1 MNNNGKLKAILH
13 NDKFALVLSLFCA
26 LAIWLAVMIYAS
38 PETTRVI
45 QGVKVNIDD
54 TVPSQFG
61 LEVFGNK
68 DFTVD
73 VTVKGKK
80 YMISSSALSADDI
93 TVTAQTNSVDSA
105 GTRTLQLK
113 AESAS
118 NSSGYTISSLS
129 QKTIDVYFDTLK
141 TVQMVIEPEVKADG
155 FPIVGKGFMT
165 GDINLS
171 ETAVNVSGPSAQ
183 VNKIEKIVARIVLD
197 ASLKSNKSA
206 DAELIP
212 LDENGKSDFDNLTL
226 DTNSV
231 VLTIPVYR
239 VKSVKTTVLF
249 KNAPDSYLTEPLKYK
264 VSPAEDKFKISVDE
278 YEKTDSYSVG
288 TVDFK
293 SISPSNHVFEFSSDG
308 LDVADKK
315 KSAVYYV
322 DVDVSGLSQ
331 EYITVAPENVAVNT
345 ENNKKYRVSGLNKS
359 VVVVG
364 TEKALESITADS
376 LTVEADLSD
385 VDMHAGQTVTVPAV
399 VNIQSADCWVYGT
412 YTVDITL

>member
-1 MNNNGKLKAILH
+1 MNNNGKFKAILH
-13 NDKFALVLSLFCA
+13 NDKFALILSLFCA

-80 YMISSSALSADDI
+80 YMISASALSAEDI
-93 TVTAQTNSVDSA
+93 IVTAQTNSVDSA
-105 GTRTLQLK
+105 GKRTLQLK
-113 AESAS
+113 AEAS
-118 NSSGYTISSLS
+118 ENSSGYSISSLS
-129 QKTIDVYFDTLK
+129 QKTIEVYFDTLK
-141 TVQMVIEPEVKADG
+141 TVQMVIEPDVKAKG
-155 FPIVGKGFMT
+155 FPIVGKGFTT

-171 ETAVNVSGPSAQ
+171 ETAVDVSGPSAQ
-183 VNKIEKIVARIVLD
+183 VNKIEKIVARVVLD
-197 ASLKSNKSA
+197 SSLKSNKSF

-212 LDENGKSDFDNLTL
+212 LDSKGQSDFTNLTL
-226 DTNSV
+226 DKNTV
-231 VLTIPVYR
+231 VLTVPVFR
-239 VKSVKTTVLF
+239 LKNVKTAVLF
-249 KNAPDSYLTEPLKYK
+249 KNAPDSYLLEPLKYK
-264 VSPAEDKFKISVDE
+264 VSPAEDQFKISVDE
-278 YEKTDSYSVG
+278 YEKTDSFPVG
-288 TVDFK
+288 TIDFK
-293 SISPSNHVFEFSSDG
+293 SISPTNHVFEFSSEE
-308 LDVADKK
+308 LAVADKT
-315 KSAVYYV
+315 KSDVYYV
-322 DVDVSGLSQ
+322 DVDVSGLAQ

-345 ENNKKYRVSGLNKS
+345 DGNKKYTVSGLNKS

-399 VNIQSADCWVYGT
+399 VNIQSADCWVYGS